1 MLNKIKT
8 TVKQIK
14 ELVEAHKTLRSSSL
28 SSTELVEDVYVFVS
42 DEYCLCSAYLTKD
55 VIGGFAG
62 INSFGMPVIIINKKC
77 NELPLAYRDA
87 IIHHELGHIKLGHL
101 DNGKK
106 KPSLRKRH
114 LEREFEADMYSH
126 NKGYPMIET
135 LKFMKTVFTDK
146 KNLEEFDNRIAN
158 LSQV

>member
-8 TVKQIK
+8 LVKQIK

-28 SSTELVEDVYVFVS
+28 SATELVEDVYVFVS
-42 DEYCLCSAYLTKD
+42 DEHCLCSAYLTKD
-55 VIGGFAG
+55 VIGAFAAT
-62 INSFGMPVIIINKKC
+62 NSFGVPIIVINNKC
-77 NELPLAYRDA
+77 NDLPLAYRDA

-101 DNGKK
+101 DDGKK
-106 KPSLRKRH
+106 SSLRKRH
-114 LEREFEADMYSH
+114 LEKEFEADMYSQQ
-126 NKGYPMIET
+126 KGYPMLQT

-146 KNLEEFDNRIAN
+146 KNLEEFDKRIAN